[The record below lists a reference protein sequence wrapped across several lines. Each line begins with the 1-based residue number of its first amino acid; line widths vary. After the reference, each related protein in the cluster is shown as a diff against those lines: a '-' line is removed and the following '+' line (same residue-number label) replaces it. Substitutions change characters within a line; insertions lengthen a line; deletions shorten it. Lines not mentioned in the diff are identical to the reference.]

1 MKKTSLMVDNLVY
14 FPDRVEEPG
23 RLQVA
28 ESDMTEQLHFHFQ
41 LYCIINKTFSFLKT
55 FNCG

>member
-1 MKKTSLMVDNLVY
+1 MVDNLVY